1 MVVFLGPALL
11 PGKTLSSSDTLRFQ
25 PPWLSS
31 KPAELERP
39 SNVELGD
46 SSQHLQQFLRTAAD
60 EFPDAPLWNPN
71 IAGGR
76 PFHANYQASIFSPYS
91 VPAYLLPF
99 WTATTLVGLMKLW
112 LAAFGTFLLA
122 RALGLR
128 FGGAL
133 LAGLVFA
140 LNLKSVTWVIYPN
153 LAVWALIPWLLLLT
167 DRLVRRPDL
176 LAGAGL
182 AALVALQ
189 FLSGHPESSF
199 HALLAAGAFFCLR
212 LWQARRRGGA
222 TAAPAGRT
230 TLAFV
235 AAVAGGTALAA
246 VTLVPFL
253 ELLLGS
259 ADIRDRAG
267 ESIDVHLPFKD
278 TLGIF
283 MPDYWGRPTQSSTRP
298 ILLERAMYVGALP
311 LMLAAAALI
320 LNRTRERV
328 WIAAFGALWFAVVV
342 GIPPVL
348 QIVTRLPL
356 FSSGHNTRLIILT
369 ILAVALLAGWGLD
382 DLTDG
387 RRLPRP
393 QRRAVIGVAA
403 ALLLVPLAYV
413 VVGRRVA
420 AGDLRE
426 ALEVAFLFSDSRA
439 GPNERTSEGVLQ
451 LAALIAW
458 LSLAGAALLLLGLRT
473 RGRVAPAAFVAL
485 AVALVCVDLF
495 RIGMGYNPAID
506 RDVAD
511 VPETGALRYLAE
523 RRPARF
529 VSTDDVPQNVIPM
542 RFGLYEARGYD
553 LPILRRYDTLWRR
566 EVSGGD
572 SVASGLF
579 SIPLRFGQPTPRALR
594 ALRLLGVTHVLQGRA
609 VAPFD
614 APFDRAPAA
623 GAAAMR
629 PGWTWPTTATTL
641 ASTASGAR
649 CRAPSWSTPSGWWA
663 PRRRLW
669 TRSQRLA
676 SRAVAW
682 PSPRSGCR
690 GSRSARRGSADAA
703 GTARITDYEPERVR
717 LQVSSSGPALA
728 VLGDNHYPGW
738 KAEVDGRPAD
748 IERVDYLFRGVRV
761 GAGLHTVEFRY
772 EPLSWRIGWIVS
784 LLALIGLVA
793 ALAIGLRRRPVARRA
808 RAPRAAA

>member
-1 MVVFLGPALL
+1 MPIVVVVFLGPALL

-76 PFHANYQASIFSPYS
+76 PFHANYQSSIFSPYS

-99 WTATTLVGLMKLW
+99 WTATTLVGVMKLW

-133 LAGLVFA
+133 LAGVVFA
-140 LNLKSVTWVIYPN
+140 LNLKSVTWLIYPN

-212 LWQARRRGGA
+212 LWQVRRREGA
-222 TAAPAGRT
+222 SAAPAGRI

-311 LMLAAAALI
+311 LMLAG
-320 LNRTRERV
+320 R
-328 WIAAFGALWFAVVV
+328 GADPQPHA
-342 GIPPVL
+342 
-348 QIVTRLPL
+348 R
-356 FSSGHNTRLIILT
+356 
-369 ILAVALLAGWGLD
+369 AGLD
-382 DLTDG
+382 RG
-387 RRLPRP
+387 V
-393 QRRAVIGVAA
+393 RRAVVRRGRGHPAGPADRDQAA
-403 ALLLVPLAYV
+403 AVQLGAQHAPDHPHHP
-413 VVGRRVA
+413 RRCPARGLGPRRPDRWAAAAASAVA
-420 AGDLRE
+420 RGDR
-426 ALEVAFLFSDSRA
+426 
-439 GPNERTSEGVLQ
+439 
-451 LAALIAW
+451 
-458 LSLAGAALLLLGLRT
+458 
-473 RGRVAPAAFVAL
+473 RGR
-485 AVALVCVDLF
+485 
-495 RIGMGYNPAID
+495 
-506 RDVAD
+506 
-511 VPETGALRYLAE
+511 GA
-523 RRPARF
+523 
-529 VSTDDVPQNVIPM
+529 
-542 RFGLYEARGYD
+542 
-553 LPILRRYDTLWRR
+553 
-566 EVSGGD
+566 
-572 SVASGLF
+572 
-579 SIPLRFGQPTPRALR
+579 
-594 ALRLLGVTHVLQGRA
+594 
-609 VAPFD
+609 
-614 APFDRAPAA
+614 AA
-623 GAAAMR
+623 GAAGLRGRGPAGGGGR
-629 PGWTWPTTATTL
+629 PSRG
-641 ASTASGAR
+641 
-649 CRAPSWSTPSGWWA
+649 
-663 PRRRLW
+663 PRGGVPVL
-669 TRSQRLA
+669 RLA
-676 SRAVAW
+676 
-682 PSPRSGCR
+682 R
-690 GSRSARRGSADAA
+690 GA
-703 GTARITDYEPERVR
+703 
-717 LQVSSSGPALA
+717 Q
-728 VLGDNHYPGW
+728 
-738 KAEVDGRPAD
+738 
-748 IERVDYLFRGVRV
+748 
-761 GAGLHTVEFRY
+761 
-772 EPLSWRIGWIVS
+772 
-784 LLALIGLVA
+784 
-793 ALAIGLRRRPVARRA
+793 RA
-808 RAPRAAA
+808 RQAGACCSSRR